1 MIKITVY
8 QNAKNEYVGF
18 LTEGHAGYAPAGE
31 DIVCAAASMLV
42 INTVNSIEAFTQDEA
57 SVTADDESGK
67 INYRFL
73 HSPSKEAALLFSAM
87 VLGLQNM
94 AEDEEYRKYID
105 LRFREV

>member
-67 INYRFL
+67 IDYRFFT
-73 HSPSKEAALLFSAM
+73 FSIEGSGIT
-87 VLGLQNM
+87 VFRHGSGTS
-94 AEDEEYRKYID
+94 EYGR
-105 LRFREV
+105 R